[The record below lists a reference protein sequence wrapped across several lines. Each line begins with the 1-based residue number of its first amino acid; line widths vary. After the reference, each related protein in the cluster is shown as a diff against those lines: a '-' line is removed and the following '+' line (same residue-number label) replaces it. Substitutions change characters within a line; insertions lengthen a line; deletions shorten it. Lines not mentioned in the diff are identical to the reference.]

1 MENWAY
7 AKTACDELILN
18 GYSDWHL
25 PSKEELNALHVNLT
39 QIGVG
44 GFAVCGYWSSTEYD
58 DYDAWLKYFPQNYL
72 GEFFYRGQEL
82 NMSKKEKSMVRAV
95 RAF

>member
-1 MENWAY
+1 MDWNS

-25 PSKEELNALHVNLT
+25 PSKEELNALCVNLK

-44 GFAVCGYWSSTEYD
+44 GFADNGYWSSTEFNYYSAWVQNFNSGRQYNINNFK
-58 DYDAWLKYFPQNYL
+58 DYRCD
-72 GEFFYRGQEL
+72 
-82 NMSKKEKSMVRAV
+82 VRAV